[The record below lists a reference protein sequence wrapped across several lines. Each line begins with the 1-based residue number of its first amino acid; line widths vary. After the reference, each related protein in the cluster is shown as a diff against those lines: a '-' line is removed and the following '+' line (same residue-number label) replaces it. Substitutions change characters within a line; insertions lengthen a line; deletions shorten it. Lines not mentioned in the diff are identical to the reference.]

1 MDGMWIWLGLVVL
14 AVAIYS
20 GLMSVATS
28 ISKLRMSVIDVRLPN
43 PINVEHRSD
52 DGAPT

>member
-1 MDGMWIWLGLVVL
+1 MDAVFQFWGLIAI
-14 AVAIYS
+14 AVAIYC

-52 DGAPT
+52 DGAST